1 MNNKN
6 LIVNQRKG
14 REQGGSNLNWP
25 ANQATVQADGPHAA
39 GGEGGTWPGSNSHE
53 RALPALQ

>member
-14 REQGGSNLNWP
+14 REQRGSNLNWP

-39 GGEGGTWPGSNSHE
+39 GEEGGTGSNSHE
-53 RALPALQ
+53 LALPALQ

>member
-14 REQGGSNLNWP
+14 REQGEITQSLKTMLLCE
-25 ANQATVQADGPHAA
+25 QTVFKMIDEKEA
-39 GGEGGTWPGSNSHE
+39 GT
-53 RALPALQ
+53 